1 MTVMVFEACIKMWN
15 CHHLD
20 AVIKCVLAWSLY
32 YTVMNITKCKPGA
45 VLQCDPR
52 APGSWLLGGSPCP
65 GPVMRRSVASLT
77 ALAPRPDPPRP
88 ALRDVVSRKSVFGPQ
103 YFFSGCPSGPQCN
116 CCPESARSPLVC
128 QQFAFRIGTTQTS
141 LSWHSPATAT
151 HPHTR
156 IGWSLL
162 AWI

>member
-45 VLQCDPR
+45 VWQCDPR
-52 APGSWLLGGSPCP
+52 APGSWVDPRVQARWCDALLPP
-65 GPVMRRSVASLT
+65 W
-77 ALAPRPDPPRP
+77 RPWRP
-88 ALRDVVSRKSVFGPQ
+88 APPCEMSLAGSQS
-103 YFFSGCPSGPQCN
+103 
-116 CCPESARSPLVC
+116 LVPN
-128 QQFAFRIGTTQTS
+128 TS
-141 LSWHSPATAT
+141 LAGVPVGRNATAAQSQQGRHLCVSNLHSGLGQHKRVYPGSPATAT

-156 IGWSLL
+156 MGWSLL